1 MTYDEYY
8 RELYAL
14 NLKINRIEAELSQT
28 ELAEVLG
35 VPQSMIARYES
46 GKVLPEMATMNK
58 IAKALNTET
67 RYFFDDEFIFN
78 IKDTELGTKYE
89 FTNTAE
95 EIEVPTLIGFDI
107 SSSFEL
113 LNEKNKRVAIMFVDA
128 LVKDENR
135 DENLAQLLEIKKEEF
150 DEAKKAQKKNK
161 ELKKRQRIHD
171 YKRINHLYDSY
182 DDPYEEELNEYLK
195 EKGITKAEY
204 FDQLDKESIEFAKKH
219 GGRAAKF
226 IEGENGKIVIVAK
239 EE

>member
-58 IAKALNTET
+58 IAKALNTEVT
-67 RYFFDDEFIFN
+67 FFFDEEFLFN

-89 FTNTAE
+89 FTKINHKYKVTYFGNDVSTQ
-95 EIEVPTLIGFDI
+95 IDM
-107 SSSFEL
+107 
-113 LNEKNKRVAIMFVDA
+113 LNEENKIIAKEFIKA
-128 LVKDENR
+128 LLINENKEDYFKER
-135 DENLAQLLEIKKEEF
+135 LEIKKEEF
-150 DEAKKAQKKNK
+150 DEAKKAQKKSK
-161 ELKKRQRIHD
+161 ELKKRQKIND
-171 YKRINHLYDSY
+171 YKRINNLYDPY
-182 DDPYEEELNEYLK
+182 DDPYEEELDKYLK
-195 EKGITKAEY
+195 EQGITKAEY

-219 GGRAAKF
+219 GARAAEFK
-226 IEGENGKIVIVAK
+226 EDENGKLVIVAK
-239 EE
+239 EK